1 MTTQVL
7 TNRPARTPPH
17 LAKRSE
23 AKPDAA
29 VARGLEALQSRLDQL
44 QREVRQAQQ
53 LAGLGRAAATIAH
66 EVNNLLTPMLAYAQA
81 ALAGDD
87 AQFQRKALTVTVKNV
102 EILTA
107 MSRRLLAV
115 GAATTGEREAVCVR
129 AVVEDAI
136 GSLCRDLSRDGIR
149 LGMRIDEGLTVW
161 VDRVQLHQVLFNL
174 LLNARE
180 AMSRCHDGRLTVTA
194 DREGD
199 MVRLEITNTGD
210 PIPPELLPHIF
221 EPFQSGK
228 TQGGKGS
235 ERCRGLGLALCRDLI
250 EENGGTI
257 GVSSCA
263 ERGTRFTIQLPAEA
277 SEESLVKSEE

>member
-1 MTTQVL
+1 M
-7 TNRPARTPPH
+7 
-17 LAKRSE
+17 AKRSE

-53 LAGLGRAAATIAH
+53 LAGLGRAAVTIAH

-87 AQFQRKALTVTVKNV
+87 AQLQRKALTVTVKNV

-199 MVRLEITNTGD
+199 VVRLEITNTGD

-228 TQGGKGS
+228 TRGGNNFG
-235 ERCRGLGLALCRDLI
+235 RCRGLGLALCRDLI

-277 SEESLVKSEE
+277 SEE